1 MNNDYERYE
10 FWHREMKSIEPKSIE
25 PKKERTM
32 QRLIES
38 SKKFDEAICKQEDR
52 SEDIS
57 GHASSILFNII
68 L

>member
-10 FWHREMKSIEPKSIE
+10 FWHREMKSIE